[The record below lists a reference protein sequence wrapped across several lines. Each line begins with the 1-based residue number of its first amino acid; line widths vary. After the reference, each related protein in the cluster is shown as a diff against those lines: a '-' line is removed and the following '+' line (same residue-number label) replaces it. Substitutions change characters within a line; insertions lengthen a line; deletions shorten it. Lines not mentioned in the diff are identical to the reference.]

1 MSEVKKLRVRGREVE
16 VVTRGAPRKPQRPP
30 VDPKISAAMSN
41 LIDAEIDTYLGMS
54 ARSVRAD
61 ESVRAEASDLMDL
74 FDALGEIPEDD
85 LTLGEAIRQLEESES
100 DDG

>member
-30 VDPKISAAMSN
+30 V
-41 LIDAEIDTYLGMS
+41 
-54 ARSVRAD
+54 VRAD
-61 ESVRAEASDLMDL
+61 ASDLMDL

-85 LTLGEAIRQLEESES
+85 LTLGEALRQLEESES